1 MLVKLGADLT
11 ILNDSGQKVG
21 DLINKNTDPHMVK
34 SLGMKSILCNFFFLV
49 ILKDVGEKHGC
60 DSCIHNQSDYQRTV
74 FGGQGTRH
82 PLNIV

>member
-34 SLGMKSILCNFFFLV
+34 ALGMTLGSIFPARDKDL
-49 ILKDVGEKHGC
+49 LKEALTP
-60 DSCIHNQSDYQRTV
+60 S
-74 FGGQGTRH
+74 
-82 PLNIV
+82 

>member
-34 SLGMKSILCNFFFLV
+34 ALGMTLGSIFA
-49 ILKDVGEKHGC
+49 GP
-60 DSCIHNQSDYQRTV
+60 R
-74 FGGQGTRH
+74 
-82 PLNIV
+82 